1 MTIERVMSIAVK
13 GTIALACV
21 VVTINASL
29 DIYERL
35 HAPAGTTRPVVVPFQ
50 PGAKAPAVPGIDF
63 GKSTRT
69 LLLFVSTTC
78 SHCRKSSPFYGK
90 LVTAA
95 ARATRNQARLSVV
108 AVFPQNVTE
117 VDAFKTRMKLNIE
130 SVANVRMD
138 SVGVTATPT
147 MVLVSQ
153 SGRVARAWVGSEG
166 KDTQDAVYSALLAGS

>member
-1 MTIERVMSIAVK
+1 
-13 GTIALACV
+13 
-21 VVTINASL
+21 
-29 DIYERL
+29 
-35 HAPAGTTRPVVVPFQ
+35 
-50 PGAKAPAVPGIDF
+50 
-63 GKSTRT
+63 
-69 LLLFVSTTC
+69 
-78 SHCRKSSPFYGK
+78 
-90 LVTAA
+90 
-95 ARATRNQARLSVV
+95 V